1 MIAPAQVG
9 VHGRGRASHGHALV
23 VDPWGTVIAQV
34 ADGEGLAVAELDFDR
49 QDRLRRELPALDHV
63 RLG

>member
-1 MIAPAQVG
+1 

-23 VDPWGTVIAQV
+23 ADPWGTVVAQV
-34 ADGEGLAVAELDFDR
+34 ADGEGLAVAELDLDR

-63 RLG
+63 RLR

>member
-1 MIAPAQVG
+1 M
-9 VHGRGRASHGHALV
+9 V

-34 ADGEGLAVAELDFDR
+34 ADGEGIALAELDFDR

-63 RLG
+63 RLPIE